1 MYKSF
6 YSLAKTPFSKD
17 IQPSDAFQS
26 TDYQGALNA
35 LKYLQKSKGIGL
47 LIGDPGAGKTF
58 TLRSFKDSLN
68 PSLYHVIY
76 FPLSTGGVMDFYR
89 GLAYELG
96 EQPKFRK
103 VDLFRQI
110 QQGIERMA
118 TERKITPVFI
128 LDEMHMA
135 KDAFL
140 QDLALLFNFQMDSS
154 NPFILILAGL
164 PHLKTRLT
172 LNHHRPLSQRIIMKY
187 EIQPLSKEEVSGYI
201 DHHMKVAGALM
212 PIFTETAVEAI
223 AQRSQG
229 WPRVINNLTISS
241 LLFGSQLKKEQIDEE
256 IIRLAVEESG
266 LS

>member
-6 YSLAKTPFSKD
+6 YSLAQAPFSKD
-17 IQPSDAFQS
+17 IRPSDAFPS

-35 LKYLQKSKGIGL
+35 LTYLQKSKGIGL
-47 LIGDPGAGKTF
+47 LIGEPGAGKTF
-58 TLRSFKDSLN
+58 TLRSFKESLN

-89 GLAYELG
+89 GLAYGLG
-96 EQPKFRK
+96 EEPKFRK

-110 QQGIERMA
+110 QQGIERLIS
-118 TERKITPVFI
+118 ERKITPVFI

-140 QDLALLFNFQMDSS
+140 QDIAILFNFQMDST
-154 NPFILILAGL
+154 NPFILILSGL

-172 LNHHRPLSQRIIMKY
+172 LNHHRPLFQRMIMKY
-187 EIQPLSKEEVSGYI
+187 EIQPLSREEVSAYI
-201 DHHMKVAGALM
+201 NHHMKIAGAKM
-212 PIFTETAVEAI
+212 PILTEAAIEAI
-223 AQRSQG
+223 ALRSQG
-229 WPRVINNLTISS
+229 WPRVINTLTINS

-256 IIRLAVEESG
+256 VVRLAIEDSG
-266 LS
+266 L

>member
-6 YSLAKTPFSKD
+6 YSLAQAPFSKD
-17 IQPSDAFQS
+17 LRPSDAFLS
-26 TDYQGALNA
+26 TDYKGALGA
-35 LKYLQKSKGIGL
+35 LDYLRKSKGMGL
-47 LIGDPGAGKTF
+47 LIGDPGVGKTF

-89 GLAYELG
+89 GLVYGLG
-96 EQPKFRK
+96 EEPKFRK

-118 TERKITPVFI
+118 GDRKITPVFI

-140 QDLALLFNFQMDSS
+140 QDLALLFNFQMDST
-154 NPFILILAGL
+154 NPFILILSGL

-172 LNHHRPLSQRIIMKY
+172 LNHHRPLSQRMIMKY
-187 EIQPLSKEEVSGYI
+187 EIQPLSKEEVTAYI
-201 DHHMKVAGALM
+201 DHHMKVAGAKM
-212 PIFTETAVEAI
+212 PIFTEAALEAI
-223 AQRSQG
+223 ALRSQG
-229 WPRVINNLTISS
+229 WSRVINVLTINS
-241 LLFGSQLKKEQIDEE
+241 LLFGSQLKKDQIDEE
-256 IIRLAVEESG
+256 IVRLAIEDSG

>member
-6 YSLAKTPFSKD
+6 YSLSQAPFSKD
-17 IQPSDAFQS
+17 LRPSDAFLS
-26 TDYQGALNA
+26 TDYQGALGA
-35 LKYLQKSKGIGL
+35 LDYLRKSKGMGL
-47 LIGDPGAGKTF
+47 LIGDPGVGKTF

-89 GLAYELG
+89 GLVYGLG
-96 EQPKFRK
+96 EEPKFRK

-118 TERKITPVFI
+118 GDRKITPVFI

-140 QDLALLFNFQMDSS
+140 QDLALLFNFQMDST
-154 NPFILILAGL
+154 NPFILILSGL

-187 EIQPLSKEEVSGYI
+187 EIQPLSKEEVMAYI
-201 DHHMKVAGALM
+201 DHHMKMAGAKM
-212 PIFTETAVEAI
+212 PIFTDAAIEAI
-223 AQRSQG
+223 ALRSQG
-229 WPRVINNLTISS
+229 WSRVINVLTVNS
-241 LLFGSQLKKEQIDEE
+241 LLFGSQLKKDQIDEE
-256 IIRLAVEESG
+256 IVRLAIEDSG